1 MTEPSVDR
9 EELQVNRVPPE
20 WPTDLDDLD
29 DVPVRDT
36 GKEGGIED
44 SGSGPEATPPIRA
57 SIRASRPLGQLF
69 HDDQSMT
76 IEVSEGSTLLVS
88 LQVVPVEYQTPT
100 QTVRTEP
107 PLKCFT
113 NDIQA
118 AVVKTLSLS
127 MQPLV
132 DVVALDS

>member
-1 MTEPSVDR
+1 MTEPRPDR
-9 EELQVNRVPPE
+9 KESQANRVPPE
-20 WPTDLDDLD
+20 WPTDIDNLE

-44 SGSGPEATPPIRA
+44 SSSGLEATPPIRG
-57 SIRASRPLGQLF
+57 SLRAPRPLGQLF
-69 HDDQSMT
+69 HADQSVT
-76 IEVSEGSTLLVS
+76 IEISEGSTLLVT

-113 NDIQA
+113 DEIRT

-132 DVVALDS
+132 DIASLDS